1 MKEHPDKHIR
11 KAIATAL
18 ARGGYCCLQVKAL
31 VALADLVCG
40 VAEHRE
46 HMMSI

>member
-11 KAIATAL
+11 MAIATAL

-31 VALADLVCG
+31 IALG
-40 VAEHRE
+40 VSSAAWLNTVN
-46 HMMSI
+46 I

>member
-18 ARGGYCCLQVKAL
+18 ARGGYCFLQVKAL
-31 VALADLVCG
+31 IALAASSAAWLNTG
-40 VAEHRE
+40 N
-46 HMMSI
+46 I